1 MMPPSWFWG
10 DMAGLAPLYPPV
22 DRKWVV
28 VDKMYKL
35 LHLVEMDGDTL
46 HASDIK
52 GQEIVMVYYVLIMSW
67 YSLFPLRWLAFAFNQ
82 SSAAAWNNGR

>member
-1 MMPPSWFWG
+1 MMLPSWFLG

-28 VDKMYKL
+28 VDKMYSYKL

-46 HASDIK
+46 CMLLTLKVRKS
-52 GQEIVMVYYVLIMSW
+52 
-67 YSLFPLRWLAFAFNQ
+67 
-82 SSAAAWNNGR
+82 